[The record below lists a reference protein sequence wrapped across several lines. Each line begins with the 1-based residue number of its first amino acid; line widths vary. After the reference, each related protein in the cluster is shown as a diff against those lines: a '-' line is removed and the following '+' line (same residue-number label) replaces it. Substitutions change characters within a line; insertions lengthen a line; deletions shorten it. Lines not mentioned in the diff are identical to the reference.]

1 MTRVRRA
8 LGPIAVVW
16 LACQAAT
23 LAIVPA
29 RLGASLAEC
38 ACSHGA
44 DATCPMHH
52 RAATSKVCV
61 VQSMTASGAATPNAL
76 FSVVGLVSV
85 RSLAVAPV
93 PETSALPVECP
104 TAIGQPSPPDP
115 PPPRA

>member
-23 LAIVPA
+23 LMIVPA

-52 RAATSKVCV
+52 GAATSRVCV
-61 VQSMTASGAATPNAL
+61 VQSMTASGAATVNAL
-76 FSVVGLVSV
+76 FGVVGLVSV

-93 PETSALPVECP
+93 PATSALPVERP
-104 TAIGQPSPPDP
+104 MAIGRPSPPDP